1 MTILEGLIG
10 FCSLDGSDMDFRTH
24 KRLSMKKI
32 SIFMLALAMAFPMM
46 ASVVYERG
54 DVNQSGDVTIADVT
68 TLIDYLLSNEWPA
81 PSGPVHE
88 FVDLG
93 LSSGTLWAT
102 TNVGATNPEDNGDY
116 FAWGEIVPNK
126 ETYTW
131 ATTAW
136 AFYENGALRFSK
148 YNTDSQY
155 GEIDNKTELDPED
168 DAAYANWGSEWRMPT
183 KAQLDELRTQCT
195 WVWTEV
201 NGVSGQMLTG
211 PSGNS
216 IFLPAAGQRSAANLS
231 GLNSNGNYWS
241 RELYVAS
248 GTVKPNSASKLYFGK
263 SSKQTISGARNQG
276 CSVRP
281 VYASQDVPTS
291 DYERG
296 DVNQDGGV
304 TIADVTTLI
313 DYLLSNVWPDPIPVV
328 DYVDLGLPSGI
339 LWATHNV
346 GANNP
351 EELGDFFAWG
361 ETAPKANY
369 VWEGT
374 AFLYVEDGQKRIS
387 KYNTKSDYG
396 PVDNKI
402 ELEPEDDAAY
412 VNMGSEWR
420 MPSKADIDELLA
432 NCTWEWTQLNGVN
445 GQLITGPNGNTMFLP
460 AVGERMG
467 TSIFHLGEAGNYWSR
482 SLYVVNE
489 TVSFPTAAYK
499 IYLTDADGL
508 TWNSADRN
516 CGFPVRAVRVAN

>member
-1 MTILEGLIG
+1 MKKLTILM
-10 FCSLDGSDMDFRTH
+10 FV
-24 KRLSMKKI
+24 
-32 SIFMLALAMAFPMM
+32 LAIAFPMS
-46 ASVVYERG
+46 ASAVYERG
-54 DVNQSGDVTIADVT
+54 DVNQSGDVNIADVT
-68 TLIDYLLSNEWPA
+68 TLIDYLLTNEWPT
-81 PSGPVHE
+81 PSVTAYE

-93 LSSGTLWAT
+93 LASGTLWAT
-102 TNVGATNPEDNGDY
+102 TNVGATTPEGYGDF
-116 FAWGEIVPNK
+116 FAWGETVPK
-126 ETYTW
+126 DTTYTW

-136 AFYENGALRFSK
+136 AFYDNGSLRFSK

-168 DAAYANWGSEWRMPT
+168 DAAYVNWGPEWRMPT
-183 KAQLDELRTQCT
+183 AAQFNELRTQCT
-195 WVWTEV
+195 WEWTEV
-201 NGVSGQMLTG
+201 NGVPGQKLTG
-211 PSGNS
+211 PNGNS
-216 IFLPAAGQRSAANLS
+216 IFLPASGQRSATSLS
-231 GLNSNGNYWS
+231 GQGSNGNYWS
-241 RELYVAS
+241 RELYA
-248 GTVKPNSASKLYFGK
+248 TTTAVKPNSAFKLYFGK

-276 CSVRP
+276 CTVRP
-281 VYASQDVPTS
+281 VYASQDVPMS

-296 DVNQDGGV
+296 DVNQSGAV
-304 TIADVTTLI
+304 NIADVTALI
-313 DYLLSNVWPDPIPVV
+313 DYLLTNVWPDPDPVV
-328 DYVDLGLPSGI
+328 EYVDLGLPNGT

-361 ETAPKANY
+361 ETAPKASY
-369 VWEGT
+369 EWENT
-374 AFLYVEDGQKRIS
+374 AWLYVEDGQKRIS
-387 KYNTKSDYG
+387 KYNTKSNYG

-402 ELEPEDDAAY
+402 ELDPEDDAAY

-467 TSIFHLGEAGNYWSR
+467 TSMFNLGEAGNYWSR
-482 SLYVVNE
+482 SLYVLNE
-489 TVSFPTAAYK
+489 TTSFPTAAYK
-499 IYLTDADGL
+499 IYLTDAGL

>member
-1 MTILEGLIG
+1 
-10 FCSLDGSDMDFRTH
+10 
-24 KRLSMKKI
+24 
-32 SIFMLALAMAFPMM
+32 MLVLAMAFPMI
-46 ASVVYERG
+46 ANNRFERG
-54 DVNQSGDVTIADVT
+54 DVNQDGVTSIKDVTI
-68 TLIDYLLSNEWPA
+68 LIDYLLSNEWPA

-102 TNVGATNPEDNGDY
+102 TNVGATNPEDYGDY

-126 ETYTW
+126 ETYSW
-131 ATTAW
+131 STTAW
-136 AFYENGALRFSK
+136 VYYEGSSLRFSK
-148 YNTDSQY
+148 YNTSEQY

-168 DAAYANWGSEWRMPT
+168 DAAYVNWGPEWRIPT
-183 KAQLDELRTQCT
+183 EAQIKELISNQCT
-195 WVWTEV
+195 WEWVEV
-201 NGVSGQMLTG
+201 NGVNCQKITG
-211 PSGNS
+211 PNGKY
-216 IFLPAAGQRSAANLS
+216 IIMPAAGQRQNAS
-231 GLNSNGNYWS
+231 NSSVGTNGNYWS
-241 RELYVAS
+241 RNLFAS
-248 GTVKPNSASKLYFGK
+248 GTSVNPLNAFKLYFSK
-263 SSKQTISGARNQG
+263 TMKQRSSGSRNQG

-281 VYASQDVPTS
+281 VYVSEDVPTS

-296 DVNQDGGV
+296 DVNQDGA
-304 TIADVTTLI
+304 TSIKDVTVLI
-313 DYLLSNVWPDPIPVV
+313 DYLLSGEWPDPIPVV
-328 DYVDLGLPSGI
+328 NYVDLGLPNGT

-346 GANNP
+346 GAHNP

-374 AFLYVEDGQKRIS
+374 AWLYVEDGKKRIS

-402 ELEPEDDAAY
+402 ELDPEDDAAY

-460 AVGERMG
+460 AVGERTG
-467 TSIFHLGEAGNYWSR
+467 TSMYHLGEAGNYWSR
-482 SLYVVNE
+482 SLHVVNE
-489 TVSFPTAAYK
+489 TVSFPTGAFK
-499 IYLTDADGL
+499 IYFTDSGL
-508 TWNSADRN
+508 TWNTSER
-516 CGFPVRAVRVAN
+516 CIGLPVRAVRIVQD